1 MQCTNWDGGEQ
12 ERDTVIDCIK
22 AVFPNAP
29 IATHKKNKYPL
40 RVKIEAKIATAADVG
55 GASSKVKVW
64 DGDQKQL
71 FRKNVDQR
79 AKCMDEICTRLEML
93 REDIV

>member
-12 ERDTVIDCIK
+12 ERDTVVDCIK

-29 IATHKKNKYPL
+29 ITTHKKNKYPL
-40 RVKIEAKIATAADVG
+40 RVKIEAVTVAEGG

-64 DGDQKQL
+64 DGDQKNL
-71 FRKNVDQR
+71 FRKNADER
-79 AKCMDEICTRLEML
+79 TKCIDEIRTKLEML